1 MDDVQIIELYWE
13 RSEDAIKETDKKYGK
28 YCYYIANRIL
38 EDGEDAKEIQ
48 NDTYLRVWNTIPP
61 KRPSFFKSYIGTIAR
76 NLSLNRYEQIHS
88 QKRGG
93 RLALVLDELS
103 ECVADSAS
111 EDGSANARLTEA
123 LNRFLESLPSKTRA
137 IFMRRYF
144 YASDVCEIANEYAMS
159 ENGVSV
165 LLFRTRKKLKD
176 FLEKEGFLNE

>member
-13 RSEDAIKETDKKYGK
+13 RSENAIKETDKKYGK

-38 EDGEDAKEIQ
+38 EDEEDAKEIQ

-61 KRPSFFKSYIGTIAR
+61 KRPSFFKSYIGTISR

-103 ECVADSAS
+103 ECVADGACEDNSVS
-111 EDGSANARLTEA
+111 ERLTEA
-123 LNRFLESLPSKTRA
+123 LNRFLASLPSKTRA
-137 IFMRRYF
+137 IFLRRYW
-144 YASDVCEIANEYAMS
+144 YSSEICEIASEYAMS
-159 ENGVSV
+159 ENSVSV
-165 LLFRTRKKLKD
+165 LLFRTRKTLKD
-176 FLEKEGFLNE
+176 FLEKEVFLNE